1 LSGRTKSHADENSW
15 EYIFPS
21 HAGRFSLYLCV
32 SLSDRDERA
41 NNLMML
47 FRKSEVNAFY
57 LRSPRARRSKRTKT
71 VAASLFISK
80 PRINKI
86 RRGVQISR
94 SAYIYPLGAADG
106 AGKQNCAGERS
117 QEAPPSSFW
126 HRTRRVRPKCLYSA
140 RERGVTKI
148 SHQLAMIRLAI
159 TPRRPLIAGRA
170 R

>member
-1 LSGRTKSHADENSW
+1 MPMKTPGN
-15 EYIFPS
+15 IFSFP
-21 HAGRFSLYLCV
+21 RWQVSLYLCV

-94 SAYIYPLGAADG
+94 LAYIYPLGAADG
-106 AGKQNCAGERS
+106 AGKQNCAAGERS